1 MNIKSN
7 YEELYKILNQNYE
20 QIMKYNN
27 FGKQEME
34 FILTK
39 LNFKEEYTVVKLSSK
54 LKRITGSK
62 YVIITRSNL
71 AYILNKHVSELNIID
86 FKYIPSIIIQ
96 HDFTIKGKSKE
107 KGDRAFLK
115 IIGSHA

>member
-96 HDFTIKGKSKE
+96 HDFTIKRK
-107 KGDRAFLK
+107 F
-115 IIGSHA
+115 